1 MRAQLFVS
9 VITAAKLI
17 ITVHLRMNHITHTFF
32 FLLALFFT
40 STSVLAETRT
50 ETLVRGTVL
59 QHNGKPVSTGNVILT
74 TFNGDYENPIAN
86 FSVGADGKYEF
97 PLYGGGYYKVWFA
110 APNHQIFGVP
120 LILDSLLDAGVP
132 VSLTVQ
138 LAPYDYKATIDS
150 VFIIGD
156 WNKFDFESASPMLK
170 QPNGTF
176 IYSLNA
182 DRAAYQLLGITTRKK
197 SINGTMSDDFIYDN
211 AGDYYSIVTRRNP
224 NAPLVIEFN
233 PATLPKTTDKTL
245 PKATFNPRYAYLQEL
260 SRLTARFEEQLLKAQ
275 EGLDNWTKNG
285 GFASIYMHNYGDFP
299 SDLLKSIRNE
309 KLPEPVR
316 QVLATMLLAL
326 PYFSP
331 NNTGEI
337 ISATERLLGIQYP
350 MWSLFPDAVLNY
362 AKLKGKERELVLRK
376 FAGQSLDRGIVLQCV
391 AELALLAKAS
401 GDTAKINEVYR
412 GALKTLGD
420 LKEGILLLQEL
431 NPNKPVLEGKP
442 LPPIEL
448 KTPDGKKL
456 TNKTLRGKYVLLDFW
471 MSWYAPTLSERA
483 FLADAYA
490 RFKHKNFD
498 IVSISLDDK
507 PADAKAFLEKH
518 PDFKWTQCF
527 ADKRYESDIA
537 KSLDIQ
543 SVPFPILIAPDGKVL
558 ALGVSLRQYQLAETL
573 SKFLK

>member
-1 MRAQLFVS
+1 
-9 VITAAKLI
+9 
-17 ITVHLRMNHITHTFF
+17 MNQITHALF
-32 FLLALFFT
+32 FLLTFFLIP
-40 STSVLAETRT
+40 SVLIAQPRSETPI
-50 ETLVRGTVL
+50 RGTVL
-59 QHNGKPVSTGNVILT
+59 QYDGKPVKIGNVILT
-74 TFNGDYENPIAN
+74 EFSGDYENPIAN
-86 FSVGADGKYEF
+86 FSVGIDGKYEF
-97 PLYGGGYYKVWFA
+97 PLKGGGYYKVWFA

-120 LILDSLLDAGVP
+120 LILDSLRDAGAP

-138 LAPYDYKATIDS
+138 LAPYDYKTTFDS

-156 WNKFDFESASPMLK
+156 WNKFNFETASPMLK

-176 IYSLNA
+176 IYDLNTE
-182 DRAAYQLLGITTRKK
+182 RAAYQLLGITTRKK
-197 SINGTMSDDFIYDN
+197 SVNGTMSEDFIYDN
-211 AGDYYSIVTRRNP
+211 AGDYYSIVTKKG

-233 PATLPKTTDKTL
+233 PALLPRTTDKTL
-245 PKATFNPRYAYLQEL
+245 PKATFNARYAYLQEL
-260 SRLTARFEEQLLKAQ
+260 SRLTTRFETHLLNAQDGLEQ
-275 EGLDNWTKNG
+275 WTKNG
-285 GFASIYMHNYGDFP
+285 GFASIYIHNYGDFP
-299 SDLLKSIRNE
+299 NDLLKAIRNE
-309 KLPEPVR
+309 KLPEAMR

-326 PYFSP
+326 PHFSP

-337 ISATERLLGIQYP
+337 ISTVERLLAIKYP

-376 FAGQSLDRGIVLQCV
+376 FAAQSPDRGLQLQCV

-420 LKEGILLLQEL
+420 MKEGVLLLQEL

-442 LPPIEL
+442 LPLIEL
-448 KTPDGKKL
+448 KTLDGKKL

-471 MSWYAPTLSERA
+471 MSWYAPTLEERR
-483 FLADAYA
+483 FLADAYTG
-490 RFKHKNFD
+490 FKHKNFE
-498 IVSISLDDK
+498 IVSISFDDK
-507 PADAKAFLEKH
+507 PADAKAFLDKH

-527 ADKRYESDIA
+527 AEKRYDSDIA
-537 KSLDIQ
+537 KRLDIQ

>member
-1 MRAQLFVS
+1 
-9 VITAAKLI
+9 
-17 ITVHLRMNHITHTFF
+17 MNQITHLFF
-32 FLLALFFT
+32 FLLAFLFT

-50 ETLVRGTVL
+50 EILIRGTVL
-59 QHNGKPVSTGNVILT
+59 QYNGKPIQVGNVILSELG
-74 TFNGDYENPIAN
+74 GDYESPIAN

-97 PLYGGGYYKVWFA
+97 PLKGGGYYKVWFA

-120 LILDSLLDAGVP
+120 LILDSLRDAGET
-132 VSLTVQ
+132 VSITVQ
-138 LAPYDYKATIDS
+138 LAPYEYKTTFDT

-156 WNKFDFESASPMLK
+156 WNKFKFETASPMLK

-176 IYSLNA
+176 IYDLNA
-182 DRAAYQLLGITTRKK
+182 ERATYQLLGITTRKK
-197 SINGTMSDDFIYDN
+197 SVNGTMSEDFIYDN
-211 AGDYYSIVTRRNP
+211 AGDYYSIVTKKP

-233 PATLPKTTDKTL
+233 PALLPKTTDKTL

-260 SRLTARFEEQLLKAQ
+260 SRLTARFEEHLLKAQ
-275 EGLDNWTKNG
+275 DGLDNWTKNG
-285 GFASIYMHNYGDFP
+285 GFASIYIHNYGDFP

-337 ISATERLLGIQYP
+337 ISVVERLLGIKYP

-362 AKLKGKERELVLRK
+362 AKLKGKDRELVLRK
-376 FAGQSLDRGIVLQCV
+376 FAAQTPDRGIQLQCV

-420 LKEGILLLQEL
+420 MKEGVLLLQEL

-448 KTPDGKKL
+448 KTLDGKKI
-456 TNKTLRGKYVLLDFW
+456 TNKSLFGKYTLLDFW
-471 MSWYAPTLSERA
+471 MSWYAPTLNERP
-483 FLADAYA
+483 FLVDAYR

-498 IVSISLDDK
+498 IISISFDDK
-507 PADAKAFLEKH
+507 PADAKAFLAKH
-518 PDFKWTQCF
+518 PDFTWTQCF
-527 ADKRYESDIA
+527 AEKRYESDIA
-537 KSLDIQ
+537 IKLDIQ

-573 SKFLK
+573 SKLLK

>member
-1 MRAQLFVS
+1 MLTS
-9 VITAAKLI
+9 TITVAKLI
-17 ITVHLRMNHITHTFF
+17 ITIHLRMNQITRTLF
-32 FLLALFFT
+32 FLLALYFT
-40 STSVLAETRT
+40 TVSVLAKART
-50 ETLVRGTVL
+50 ETIVRGTVL
-59 QHNGKPVSTGNVILT
+59 QCDGKPTKIGNVVLT
-74 TFNGDYENPIAN
+74 ELSGDYESPIAN
-86 FSVGADGKYEF
+86 FSVGTDGTYEF
-97 PLYGGGYYKVWFA
+97 PLKNGGYYKVWFA

-120 LILDSLLDAGVP
+120 LILDSLRDAGVP
-132 VSLTVQ
+132 VTLTVQ

-156 WNKFDFESASPMLK
+156 WNKFNFETASPMLK

-176 IYSLNA
+176 IYDRNA
-182 DRAAYQLLGITTRKK
+182 ERAAYQLIGITTRKK
-197 SINGTMSDDFIYDN
+197 SVNGTMSEDFIYDN
-211 AGDYYSIVTRRNP
+211 AGDYYSIVTKKP

-233 PATLPKTTDKTL
+233 PNLLLSTTDKTL
-245 PKATFNPRYAYLQEL
+245 PKAIFNARYAYLQEL
-260 SRLTARFEEQLLKAQ
+260 SRLTTRFDEQLLKAQ
-275 EGLDNWTKNG
+275 DGLEKWTKNG
-285 GFASIYMHNYGDFP
+285 GFASIYAHNYGDFP

-326 PYFSP
+326 PHFSP

-337 ISATERLLGIQYP
+337 ISAVERLLAIKFP

-376 FAGQSLDRGIVLQCV
+376 FAAQSPDRGIELQCV

-420 LKEGILLLQEL
+420 LKEGVLLLQEL
-431 NPNKPVLEGKP
+431 APNKPVFEGKP
-442 LPPIEL
+442 LPPIQL
-448 KTPDGKKL
+448 QTLDGKKL
-456 TNKTLRGKYVLLDFW
+456 TNKSLRGRYVLLDFW
-471 MSWYAPTLSERA
+471 TSWYAPTLNERM

-490 RFKHKNFD
+490 RFKNKNFD

-518 PDFKWTQCF
+518 PDVKWIQCF
-527 ADKRYESDIA
+527 AEKRFESDIA
-537 KSLDIQ
+537 KALDLQ
-543 SVPFPILIAPDGKVL
+543 AMPFPILIAPDGKVL

>member
-1 MRAQLFVS
+1 MFYYN
-9 VITAAKLI
+9 ITRIIIATKLI
-17 ITVHLRMNHITHTFF
+17 ITVHLSMNQITHLLF
-32 FLLALFFT
+32 FLLACSFT
-40 STSVLAETRT
+40 LAHTLAETPT
-50 ETLVRGTVL
+50 ETLIRGTVL
-59 QHNGKPVSTGNVILT
+59 QYDGKPAKIANVILT
-74 TFNGDYENPIAN
+74 ELSGDYESPIAN
-86 FSVGADGKYEF
+86 FSVGTDGKYEF
-97 PLYGGGYYKVWFA
+97 PLKGGGYYKVWFA
-110 APNHQIFGVP
+110 SPNHQIFGVP
-120 LILDSLLDAGVP
+120 LILDSLRDAGVP

-138 LAPYDYKATIDS
+138 LAPYEYKAIIDS

-156 WNKFDFESASPMLK
+156 WNKFKFETASPMIK

-182 DRAAYQLLGITTRKK
+182 ERAGYQLLGITKRNK
-197 SINGTMSDDFIYDN
+197 SVNGTMSEDFIYDN
-211 AGDYYSIVTRRNP
+211 AGDYYSIVTKKP

-233 PATLPKTTDKTL
+233 PALLPRTTDKTL
-245 PKATFNPRYAYLQEL
+245 PKATFNARYAYLQDL
-260 SRLTARFEEQLLKAQ
+260 SRLTTRFETALLQAQ
-275 EGLDNWTKNG
+275 DGLEKWTKNG
-285 GFASIYMHNYGDFP
+285 GFASVYIHNYGDLP
-299 SDLLKSIRNE
+299 SDLLKAIRNE
-309 KLPEPVR
+309 KLPETVR

-337 ISATERLLGIQYP
+337 ISVTERLLAIKYP

-362 AKLKGKERELVLRK
+362 AKLKGKERELILRK
-376 FAGQSLDRGIVLQCV
+376 FAAQSPDRGIVLQCV

-420 LKEGILLLQEL
+420 MKEGVLLLQEL

-448 KTPDGKKL
+448 KTLDGKTL
-456 TNKTLRGKYVLLDFW
+456 TNKTLRGKYVMLDFW
-471 MSWYAPTLSERA
+471 MSWYAPTLNERM

-498 IVSISLDDK
+498 IVSISFDDK
-507 PADAKAFLEKH
+507 PEDAKAFLEKH

-527 ADKRYESDIA
+527 AEKRYASDVA
-537 KSLDIQ
+537 MRLDIQ

>member
-1 MRAQLFVS
+1 
-9 VITAAKLI
+9 
-17 ITVHLRMNHITHTFF
+17 MNPITHTFF
-32 FLLALFFT
+32 FFLALLFA
-40 STSVLAETRT
+40 SASVLAQTRT
-50 ETLVRGTVL
+50 DILIRGTVL
-59 QHNGKPVSTGNVILT
+59 QCDGKPVKIGNVIVTEL
-74 TFNGDYENPIAN
+74 NGDYEHPIAN
-86 FSVGADGKYEF
+86 FSVSTDGKYEF
-97 PLYGGGYYKVWFA
+97 PLRSGYYKVWFA

-120 LILDSLLDAGVP
+120 LILDSLRDAGVP

-138 LAPYDYKATIDS
+138 LAPYDYKTTFDS

-156 WNKFDFESASPMLK
+156 WNKFNFETASPMLK

-182 DRAAYQLLGITTRKK
+182 ERAAYQLLGITKRKK
-197 SINGTMSDDFIYDN
+197 SVNGTLSEDFIYDN
-211 AGDYYSIVTRRNP
+211 AGDYYSIVTKKP

-233 PATLPKTTDKTL
+233 PALLPKNTDKTL
-245 PKATFNPRYAYLQEL
+245 PKATFNARYAHLQEL
-260 SRLTARFEEQLLKAQ
+260 SRLTTRFEEHLLKAQ
-275 EGLDNWTKNG
+275 EGLDKWTQSG
-285 GFASIYMHNYGDFP
+285 GFASTYTHNYGTFP

-309 KLPEPVR
+309 KLPEVVR
-316 QVLATMLLAL
+316 QVLSTMLLAL

-337 ISATERLLGIQYP
+337 ISVVERLLGIKYP

-376 FAGQSLDRGIVLQCV
+376 FAAQTPDRGIQLRCV

-420 LKEGILLLQEL
+420 MKEGVLLLQEL

-448 KTPDGKKL
+448 KTLDGKTL

-471 MSWYAPTLSERA
+471 MSWYAPTLEERS

-490 RFKHKNFD
+490 RFKHKNFE
-498 IVSISLDDK
+498 IVSISFDDK
-507 PADAKAFLEKH
+507 PADAKAFLDKH
-518 PDFKWTQCF
+518 PNFKWAQCF
-527 ADKRYESDIA
+527 AEKRYESILA
-537 KSLDIQ
+537 KTLDIQ